1 MLQREKV
8 KFRNAWPS
16 RTVGNQADMTSSS
29 IFQSLN
35 IEMNTT
41 MVSLS
46 YPKTEFQKINWN
58 TGKAHQQKYCS

>member
-1 MLQREKV
+1 
-8 KFRNAWPS
+8 
-16 RTVGNQADMTSSS
+16 MTSSS

-46 YPKTEFQKINWN
+46 YSKTEFQKINSN